1 MKWRRG
7 YKYLNCIPA
16 NIDAIAAIANE
27 TITAGP
33 AIVFETEPARTYT
46 PTPRVEPIPRAVR
59 SNVDRHLAN
68 LVF

>member
-1 MKWRRG
+1 M
-7 YKYLNCIPA
+7 
-16 NIDAIAAIANE
+16 DAIAAIANE

-59 SNVDRHLAN
+59 SNVDKHLAN
-68 LVF
+68 LVS